1 MILHYLK
8 NKLKE
13 MINYS
18 RIKPIRVVAFLM
30 AVILIINSVDI
41 PVYAVV
47 AGENT
52 STEISDGQTAP
63 IEVIK
68 EGFDGENVD
77 KISTVDFRDAEQ
89 GENIPGAD
97 VTVTVDNDGAVEQ
110 INPEKNNS
118 ENVNPEE
125 LIPEIQE
132 ESDASEE
139 TTNLDTEGEETDE
152 STTNPSETEGVESVE
167 DAIPTEEEIAA
178 KLSAAKEDLEES
190 SKKCGDSITDIKF
203 INSTDSNQTIKTTD
217 LIDKIIFPEK
227 IQITVCHRTIAKRAV
242 DSNSKTDKSASET
255 DLENDVQKKQKTDS
269 ETDIENETEDATTEE
284 TEQETVAGEELEA
297 EGENTRLTEEYE
309 TKEVGVK
316 WVFDAENSTQV
327 EQDLREMEDLSLLT
341 DKSVAV
347 YNAELVWDDE
357 QEIELDESVAMPTLT
372 IKISDSPAFE
382 DSVTVNGVT
391 ITVNADEGVF
401 PENVTV
407 EAEEIDTIEE
417 LANEYELQDENCL
430 NGTIRQFD
438 IKVIDENGE
447 EVEPN
452 SKKGEIHV
460 AFSNPTK
467 DGDYDAGDWKIYHVN
482 EEDKIVEALDTETN
496 TEFGEISAATE
507 GFSSYVLTATNPS
520 SGTTYSVSNGSVRVV
535 GTKKE
540 TNVTLTGSSSSA
552 SFTLSNKY
560 GNGCVFKVTLDSAKL
575 DRSASGKDSFL
586 IETNGH
592 TTNVY
597 LYLKGNSNFSANKTY
612 GIRKTGGG
620 SVTVFFDSPVNNSSS
635 IYVSQSNW
643 FSGCNA
649 LDSGIDF
656 KMAPNGAMF
665 ANGLVDYYT
674 GKTSF
679 DEVIAYGKHA
689 DGFPNI
695 RMYFMGRN
703 KLYIDKNGN
712 GFNSSGNV
720 NGELVGAKA
729 VVTLPQPE
737 KKPGYVFEG
746 YSIRRGSSYSVL
758 GVYIDTGSW
767 EAWSSPTYKPGN
779 KICMD
784 GINLQVR
791 AEYSEIQNSI
801 TVNLKLNGEPWSG
814 QNVKLLGRLTEFGLT
829 EKNGIYSNSG
839 VPNGEYYVYVN
850 NEFSGHVINVES
862 TDASVPM
869 VKEVGYTTACVN
881 VKLDDVLS
889 AKSSEAG
896 AVTLRDN
903 NNIVY
908 EVDGVNGVYERMFSN
923 TYLPLDVFVAGNDT
937 GIDIT
942 TDPSDRTKTI
952 DFYHMNV
959 TINDDEP
966 WKDAHVTLKNSA
978 GITVVEPEVAN
989 TNGNSVTYSRILQK
1003 DDSSEAQYK
1012 VFVNEIDTDKTI
1024 APVSGKHEAAVDY
1037 YSAKVTI
1044 NSALDAPRV
1053 SMTNETDSYT
1063 FVKSQ
1068 EAGPAADSDV
1078 YKLNH
1083 IIKRSNP
1090 DGSELKYSVKVDGVT
1105 DTEKSIID
1113 YSNKELNITYHTVRF
1128 HNSFNTSPIDDG
1140 EEQDRITK
1148 TQYIRDNTCIPQ
1160 YSGNTVRSGYTF
1172 AYWSKTKW
1180 DPKKSFDEC
1189 AKYDFALPVMEP
1201 IDLYAVYAHPTV
1213 KIGDLV
1219 YTNENG
1225 EVGGNGQYYRMG
1237 NLTIDGFDTADESI
1251 KFINLVAKNTDK
1263 IRFIN
1268 SDNLFNN
1275 CTLYNGSEAVT
1286 LSDSYVDFVPNAN
1299 GDKITVTFKTPVSMG
1314 KAQDVLRN
1322 SIVVGPKVN
1331 VTHTMEVTVTDK
1343 SGEFIA
1349 ATKVTGTGK
1358 VSYNIPYNAVS
1369 IQNETA
1375 GKTLKTGTY
1384 YITAN
1389 KIFDGKKSSGN
1400 GLVIA
1405 NNATV
1410 YIYIPK
1416 GVTLTAYGKDGSG
1429 TAGGCAGIYVP
1440 SGATLNVIGEGTLTA
1455 IGGKGGKGGDGE
1467 AAGAVVTNAYYKK
1480 PSDSSFTSGK
1490 GGRGG
1495 VGGGGAG
1502 AGIGTNGASANINR
1516 ATGGASI
1523 THDGSSGMVSPNPAR
1538 NGSPSV
1544 QAVAAGTIKIA
1555 DTIIRTKTDGGS
1567 AGAGGAGGAAS
1578 VGWIDCGSGFGT
1590 GTAVGAGGGGGGGG
1604 GGYAGAAIGK
1614 GGDSGAGG
1622 GGGVSG
1628 GYYANWVE
1636 QVRYV
1641 RNGKGGYGGSGGNAG
1656 HSGYQANTKQYG
1668 RYSGDVDGTNID
1680 EYWGNNDDYGKT
1692 GGSHPDM
1699 ETINGGHGGYGGA
1712 AGSAGTASTVQKAQ
1726 AVSCT
1731 ISFDVSNPSSGTA
1744 TQPAKIDYNFSG
1756 TNIQLPEYVNSDNH
1770 VNFLGWE
1777 VKMAAGNADENAT
1790 FTQKGKRYE
1799 AGSYAIAPGTYGDI
1813 VLVAITETS
1822 GGISSEDNI
1831 DQLSY
1836 MYKVND
1842 PPKEYVTYTVKIT
1855 CDNEVSPKGTIR
1867 IGEDSVAPS
1876 GDGTYALTVPAVGAA
1891 ERKIYVDDKNI
1902 GFTVEPGEETTI
1914 PYSSVKVTVKGI
1926 MPKSVSLKESGAPT
1940 ITEGKSGTDDPEF
1953 GLYAEYKYETLSQNA
1968 SGDEYSILVDSK
1980 DTGVK
1985 VKYSNPATVEYY
1997 TDTITINTAGYS
2009 AKEITNVELRNDAAE
2024 RLFAQLVEATDTS
2037 AVYSIT
2043 RFTDNTEYAVYI
2055 DGTKV
2060 KDLITESGDT
2070 TSTISFKDRN
2080 ELVYVNKKA
2089 FTTIV
2094 KTYLNGEPADIG
2106 NVVLG
2111 NDPTYNMVRSGKGV
2125 YSYIFTEEIEGGT
2138 LPLSIDGRVVNDAQT
2153 IGTTSEYNYYN
2164 ITYTQSES
2172 VGELPVDKNLYLLGD
2187 TAAILSGSRLT
2198 AGDKTFEG
2206 WEIDGTVY
2214 SEGDEISITDK
2225 ITANA
2230 KWKLTDFASE
2240 EENFQFVVEGNMF
2253 TYNGNV
2259 QTPTVNV
2266 YRGRRL
2272 LTEGVDYKLT
2282 YQNTN
2287 TGNGHNDPAGGKN
2300 NSINAGTVTVTA
2312 TGINDYTGSFSAPYI
2327 IEKKEITVGGL
2338 EAIDREY
2345 NGSKDVE
2352 LTTDKAYFIGTIA
2365 GDDVEFASGVTGS
2378 AYSAN
2383 ANNNIPVSVSNTE
2396 LGGAAGSNYTLKT
2409 NDTLYVNITPKNLT
2423 ADIFTLKTYKDGEA
2437 VTDSTYAYNGEP
2449 QEPYVA
2455 ATDNQTVD
2463 GQIQNIIS
2471 EENYKISYLNN
2482 VNAGTCTVRISADV
2496 LTDEEKASGE
2506 ITNYAGAVDL
2516 PFKIN
2521 PRSIKV
2527 TASAGQ
2533 SAYGK
2538 PVDESLLSYTITD
2551 MDGNPV
2557 NISDEDMQMLD
2568 IKPYTTVKSGY
2579 KVGTYPNSVS
2589 VSYNKDCKNY
2599 DITVVNADYTVT
2611 KTDDPI
2617 PVTVKNYIGKYDG
2630 QYHGIDI
2637 SIDANDST
2645 AIVYY
2650 SLTGE
2655 LNASNYT
2662 SATPVS
2668 FGEPVPDTVKR
2679 KDAGNVTVYYYI
2691 TSDYYKAVAG
2701 SAVVRLSKATL
2712 DVTAVDRS
2720 IEYGSDIAGV
2730 SGKYV
2735 YDETAGAAGGYTSAT
2750 NSDVI
2755 ITGWSSKEDANSAD
2769 NQVFSFTSDGYR
2781 KGDSVLTAGQ
2791 YYDIIPK
2798 RDDSVLSEGVWKN
2811 YDVIFHYGKLSV
2823 VPKKVTFNWP
2833 NTTFEY
2839 NGYEQSVNAEI
2850 VGVLNED
2857 KASVKPAYD
2866 TNSAVNAGT
2875 YTAKVTSLSG
2885 LFAGNYTIEPGE
2897 STAQTDWEITKATNG
2912 WAITPS
2918 IDSYTVDASGNIPQV
2933 TPVGVAKYGN
2943 VTFKYREAAAT
2954 QGTETENLPTTAGNY
2969 VMVASVA
2976 ETGNYK
2982 ELSEEV
2988 QFTVAANTKPIV
3000 YVSPRN
3006 TEITYGDLRPNIWV
3020 DYKLADGSDA
3030 DNTKISGSHSYNTD
3044 YNLSSL
3050 SSRSV
3055 GDYTISVSGATSS
3068 DYELIYKSATLT
3080 VKPKKVTFESPDE
3093 TEFNYDGKKHGV
3105 ELLFTSGSL
3114 FDDDTVSIEYES
3126 EGTNVNEA
3134 INVGNYKAKV
3144 KRLIGEAS
3152 RNYEIDSDTDS
3163 CDWKIKKAQSVTFTV
3178 APHIDN
3184 WYYGDNAPTPVG
3196 MSSAGEVTFKYKKN
3210 ASGIA
3215 DWPIFNWKSAQ
3226 VPTEPGEY
3234 ELIAEVEVDGG
3245 KVSSEPV
3252 SFTIYK
3258 AQVTV
3263 AADNKSCSYKG
3274 SREDLTYSITV
3285 SKGKLSQDEINALKN
3300 KITLNCAAVDNADCP
3315 PGTYPVE
3322 VSANESNLAEI
3333 STINGKYEVTNAAIE
3348 WEGKDEK
3355 PLVEDVTVE
3364 YDGQSHSVKLN
3375 EFDGASEG
3383 KVTVYYSTETSLS
3396 EENYGSGTTTLPS
3409 VKDAGVLN
3417 VYYYAAGDGFVPVSG
3432 LATLTINKK
3441 SATIKATNDSIV
3453 YSDAAPD
3460 YSASPYEHVTAEGL
3474 AEGDSLASLNVPVSF
3489 KIGRED
3495 TSVSPATWQDYSS
3508 SSDSGEYIIRPVVS
3522 SATGNYNFTCE
3533 DGVLTVGKLSLNNI
3547 KVNGLSGDILFK
3559 DAFVLTEG
3567 GSVVNDSTYTYD
3579 KTPKTPT
3586 VTLDSDVLS
3595 QLHLPGEANPDIEV
3609 SYESNENAGIAK
3621 VTVNATDSG
3630 NYTGSLTGAFTI
3642 NKRRIVYQTSPA
3654 SSYYNQP
3661 IAELSCTLSSGSSI
3675 IPGDE
3680 DSLDIRPTTTVKKGN
3695 PVGVYTDAITV
3706 SYRENPNYVVEAYR
3720 SAYEVK
3726 AAKLNV
3732 TSNGYEG
3739 LYDGENHTGSV
3750 VAKTGKFLTSATVYY
3765 SDSVSLSDANYSTQG
3780 STRVPEYKNVEYDIS
3795 GNVMTHTI
3803 YYIVV
3808 CDNFDSVTGSF
3819 DVKINPRKIMLN
3831 WTLDDA
3837 DTSVITATGE
3847 AQNHSL
3853 KVAFDE
3859 SEVVRG
3865 DSLAVTQL
3873 SVYRNS
3879 ETEPFATKTEGTYDF
3894 SASTSISAGSLEPG
3908 EYRAKA
3914 TLTGEGATN
3923 YVIYSSTKNFIIN
3936 SDSSAKKENSFIT
3949 PLSAPSWSY
3958 GQAHLNAS
3966 AEAKYGEVL
3975 YEYYSNNVKTSPD
3988 NGGAEAEGKRPVLPG
4003 SYVVKAYVSE
4013 TSEYTAISATK
4024 EFTISKCDM
4033 HIIAGDVSSVCGENL
4048 PDISNAYTK
4057 DKDFLKSTD
4066 AKVKVS
4072 TTATKNSPIG
4082 EYPINVEIEST
4093 DSNYPFTY
4101 DSSRSVYENEK
4112 YKITVVPGTMF
4123 ITGAENVLN
4132 VSATGYSGEYDGTGH
4147 TINVSVKDKSGK
4159 PVNDATVYYAQQPL
4173 SDSNYGIGSTFC
4185 PAITNAGNTTIY
4197 YFVESDKYAPV
4208 SGSKDISISKKDV
4221 TVTAENAEI
4230 TYGDV
4235 CPSAGR
4241 VKTLGFVGSDSLES
4255 LGVHPTVRFDYAQY
4269 EAAGT
4274 YDIKPVLS
4282 DDANNY
4288 NFILNNGALTVKPR
4302 LVSFRWSDL
4311 VFEYTGLEQSVVAT
4325 PYEILN
4331 GDDVASELSGGTAI
4345 GTGAYV
4351 ATVTALSGADAD
4363 NYTFDPDD
4371 SASKRNW
4378 KITGAANGFV
4388 KALTIKDW
4396 TYGEQPS
4403 EPSAQAMFGDV
4414 TYKYFSDEL
4423 CDVPTNTELT
4433 GSTACGA
4440 ETEGGRPTLPGDYY
4454 VKAYVEATQETGA
4467 LTSDPVIFTINQSK
4481 VTIKAEDVY
4490 ATTSDDEKE
4499 LKYTVSGT
4507 VASDNPINVSLALE
4521 PSADITAEGD
4531 YEIIPTISND
4541 RNIFLVANDGITY
4554 KNREYLVTV
4563 LSGTYHVSNDGFAV
4577 SSDKYEGE
4585 YDGNY
4590 HQIAVNVTPGKTS
4603 AGDDKKYKVYYS
4615 TVAATDSQKEEMKN
4629 ATSAFATSSPSLRYA
4644 GLTPVYY
4651 YVVSDGKL
4659 YEGESFVNITPA
4671 NLTIKAKDTQIF
4683 EGNAPKCEGVDCT
4696 GFADGESESNLNGT
4710 LKYSYTYSVG
4720 NPAGEYEITPFG
4732 LNSSNYDITFV
4743 PGKLTVK
4750 EVPGEVT
4757 VTYTDGQSPA
4767 TETFMSLEEAL
4778 EKVEDRGNPSPVTI
4792 EITKSPIKVNG
4803 PLTIPDNVTVKV
4815 PPGEKLEISEGG
4827 ELTNNGTLDND
4838 GTVGNEGTI
4847 KNNGTL
4853 DNDGTVDNEGTF
4865 DNDSDLINCGTIN
4878 NKNVINNNGEIDN
4891 DGDITNRNVLN
4902 NTGTLNN
4909 GGTLDNK
4916 PSSTLTND
4924 GTIVNETNGTLTN
4937 DGTVDNNST
4946 GTVDNDGT
4954 INNKNVFN
4962 NDGSIDNDGDLINRK
4977 VLNNSGTL
4985 DNDGTVDND
4994 GKLNNTGNVMNKGT
5008 VDNGLSS
5015 TIVNSGDISNSVP
5028 GVLTNNGNFD
5038 NTNGTINK
5046 AAGSDGKVEN
5056 KGTISG
5062 GDINGPMVNESTGKI
5077 DKPSKIT
5084 GDIENKGT
5092 VNVLPSTDTSGA
5104 NIDNKSG
5111 SKYEIIK
5118 NPTPSPSPTAA
5129 PKRDDNAP
5137 GVDNPYV
5144 IPAIGG
5150 GKIGDDSASSDGND
5164 GGSNDQNTA
5173 FAGENTADTVAVG
5186 ALQNVV
5192 PGIEEM
5198 AGANNAQ
5205 RTSADRNG
5213 NNGGGNDAA
5222 GGSDVKEGVA
5232 KKDYAEDSGK
5242 PVDMATTEVK
5252 YGDGEI
5258 VVSLADKTTEDAAK
5272 AYIEALGLTDATQSP
5287 VSVNKLEEILSA
5299 ALDENELEKVKS
5311 GESANI
5317 GMCVVERKI
5326 TAEDVG
5332 ELSKSY
5338 PQFGCIKTFTPIISK
5353 KLGDEKATI
5362 LKNWNNSVAVTMDV
5376 PKEFEEEG
5384 RQIIVLAKIEGKWQP
5399 IASVYDVE
5407 NGTISFETNSN
5418 VEYMLGYFDGTL
5430 GELTS
5435 ITNGETDG
5443 EPIEEDG
5450 CIYHWFMLAIVVAA
5464 AILNAILRGIA
5475 RKKKRI
5481 ISDCIAVV
5489 LAVVVALMGE
5499 CNWEYVI
5506 GVAGV
5511 VFIIVERLVLRK
5523 NEFEEY

>member
-1 MILHYLK
+1 MIVQFLK
-8 NKLKE
+8 SKLKE
-13 MINYS
+13 LVRCS
-18 RIKPIRVVAFLM
+18 RIKSVRVVALFM
-30 AVILIINSVDI
+30 AVILIINGVDI
-41 PVYAVV
+41 PVYAIV

-52 STEISDGQTAP
+52 STGISDVQTAP

-68 EGFDGENVD
+68 EGFEGENVD
-77 KISTVDFRDAEQ
+77 KIPTVDFHDAEQ

-110 INPEKNNS
+110 INLENNNS

-132 ESDASEE
+132 GSDASEE
-139 TTNLDTEGEETDE
+139 TTNLDTEGEEIDE

-190 SKKCGDSITDIKF
+190 SEKCGDSITDIKF

-269 ETDIENETEDATTEE
+269 KTDIENETEDATIEE

-316 WVFDAENSTQV
+316 WGFDAENSTQV

-401 PENVTV
+401 PENVSV
-407 EAEEIDTIEE
+407 EAEEIDILEE
-417 LANEYELQDENCL
+417 LLNEYELQDTECL
-430 NGTIRQFD
+430 NGVIREYD
-438 IKVIDENGE
+438 IRVIDEEGV

-452 SKKGEIHV
+452 NKKGEVHV
-460 AFSNPTK
+460 AFSNPTPNGSF
-467 DGDYDAGDWKIYHVN
+467 DNSDWKIYHVN
-482 EEDKIVEALDTETN
+482 DEDMVVEELQTETN
-496 TEFGEISAATE
+496 TEFGEISATTE
-507 GFSSYVLTATNPS
+507 SFSSYVI
-520 SGTTYSVSNGSVRVV
+520 
-535 GTKKE
+535 
-540 TNVTLTGSSSSA
+540 
-552 SFTLSNKY
+552 
-560 GNGCVFKVTLDSAKL
+560 SAKNYPSPTTIYDISEGTL
-575 DRSASGKDSFL
+575 RIASGNNAETEFSVTGKAQEYSLTLANTSGKECTFRVFLDKCKINRNSEKKDAFV
-586 IETNGH
+586 IETNGYK
-592 TTNVY
+592 TNVY
-597 LYLKGNSNFSANKTY
+597 LYLNGDNTFSTSKRKPF
-612 GIRKTGGG
+612 RKTGDGA
-620 SVTVFFDSPVNNSSS
+620 VTVYFDSFDTNSSS
-635 IYVSQSNW
+635 LYVEQSNW
-643 FSGCNA
+643 FSDIDP
-649 LDSGIDF
+649 LDASIDY
-656 KMAPNGAMF
+656 KIVPNGAKF
-665 ANGLVDYYT
+665 NTGLGSYAKAFY
-674 GKTSF
+674 SF
-679 DEVIAYGKHA
+679 DQLIAYGKNC
-689 DGFPNI
+689 DSFDNI
-695 RMYFMGRN
+695 TIYLIGRN
-703 KLYIDKNGN
+703 KLYIDKNGK
-712 GFNSSGNV
+712 GFNSSGNI
-720 NGELVGAKA
+720 NGELVGANST
-729 VVTLPQPE
+729 VILPEPE
-737 KKPGYVFEG
+737 HRPGYIFEG
-746 YSIRRGSSYSVL
+746 YSIRRPLIIYLIGSPIDL
-758 GVYIDTGSW
+758 GMWD
-767 EAWSSPTYKPGN
+767 AWSGPIYKPGDKLQIDN
-779 KICMD
+779 GD
-784 GINLQVR
+784 LQVK
-791 AEYSEIQNSI
+791 AEYSQVQNTVSVDLRLDDEI
-801 TVNLKLNGEPWSG
+801 WSG
-814 QNVKLLGRLTEFGLT
+814 QDVKLVDKSKEYQLT
-829 EKNGIYSNSG
+829 EKNGQYVNTSVVNG
-839 VPNGEYYVYVN
+839 NYDLKVNGES
-850 NEFSGHVINVES
+850 SGHIIAVAADQV
-862 TDASVPM
+862 SVP
-869 VKEVGYTTACVN
+869 VYETVAYTKTGVN
-881 VKLDDVLS
+881 IKLDDV
-889 AKSSEAG
+889 SSSDVG
-896 AVTLRDN
+896 AVTLRKDN
-903 NNIVY
+903 SIVY
-908 EVDGVNGVYERMFSN
+908 ELNGTNGVYEEIVSN
-923 TYLPLDVFVAGNDT
+923 TKLPLNVFVDDKDT
-937 GIDIT
+937 GYAVSASADT
-942 TDPSDRTKTI
+942 RNQTI
-952 DFYHMNV
+952 DFYNMNV
-959 TINDDEP
+959 TINDDAP
-966 WKDAHVTLKNSA
+966 WKNASVVLEYASGLTA
-978 GITVVEPEVAN
+978 AEPTVKEV
-989 TNGNSVTYSRILQK
+989 NGNSVTYSSILQK
-1003 DDSSEAQYK
+1003 NTADEAVCK
-1012 VFVNEIDTDKTI
+1012 VLINDKDTDKTI
-1024 APVSGKHEAAVDY
+1024 APVSASHETSVDY

-1044 NSALDAPRV
+1044 ESAHPDAPFV
-1053 SMTNETDSYT
+1053 TMTNGLDSYT
-1063 FVKSQ
+1063 LIHNSTLSNPGVENVYSVDHVIKRF
-1068 EAGPAADSDV
+1068 EAGD
-1078 YKLNH
+1078 N
-1083 IIKRSNP
+1083 
-1090 DGSELKYSVKVDGVT
+1090 E
-1105 DTEKSIID
+1105 ID
-1113 YSNKELNITYHTVRF
+1113 YTLNVDSVIDATENIVNSGNKDVVLTYRTIKF
-1128 HNSFNTSPIDDG
+1128 HNSKNDG
-1140 EEQDRITK
+1140 EAGLGGEEEDNVLRTLFA
-1148 TQYIRDNTCIPQ
+1148 RDNSLIPQ
-1160 YSGNTVRSGYTF
+1160 YTGNVVRAGYTF
-1172 AYWSKTKW
+1172 NYWSDVKW
-1180 DPKKSFDEC
+1180 DPDKSYEDC
-1189 AKYDFALPVMEP
+1189 PKYDFSTPVSQNV
-1201 IDLYAVYAHPTV
+1201 DLYAVYAKPSI
-1213 KIGDLV
+1213 KIGEPIFTD
-1219 YTNENG
+1219 ENG
-1225 EVGGNGQYYRMG
+1225 HIGGNGQYYRMG
-1237 NLTIDGFDTADESI
+1237 NLTVEGFDTADESI
-1251 KFINLVAKNTDK
+1251 KYIQLEVTNATNVRIINADEL
-1263 IRFIN
+1263 
-1268 SDNLFNN
+1268 
-1275 CTLYNGSEAVT
+1275 
-1286 LSDSYVDFVPNAN
+1286 
-1299 GDKITVTFKTPVSMG
+1299 GDKCKVTSGGATVNLTGDYADIPAGDTTKITFEFNPPVSMG
-1314 KAQDVLRN
+1314 MTQDVLRN
-1322 SIVVGPKVN
+1322 NIVVSPKEN
-1331 VTHTMEVTVTDK
+1331 ETHTLSVTVFDK
-1343 SGEFIA
+1343 NGKFIA
-1349 ATKVTGTGK
+1349 ANKVTDPKTVGY
-1358 VSYNIPYNAVS
+1358 SLPENAKS
-1369 IQNETA
+1369 LDDMSSGQ
-1375 GKTLKTGTY
+1375 TLKSGTY
-1384 YITAN
+1384 YLKQDKEFGN
-1389 KIFDGKKSSGN
+1389 SSSGTN
-1400 GLVIA
+1400 GLKIA
-1405 NNATV
+1405 SNATV
-1410 YIYIPK
+1410 YIYIPS
-1416 GVTLTAYGKDGSG
+1416 GVTLTAYGKNGSG
-1429 TAGGCAGIYVP
+1429 TAGGYAGILVP
-1440 SGATLNVIGEGTLTA
+1440 SGSTLNIIGEGTIVA
-1455 IGGKGGKGGDGE
+1455 KGGNAGNGAKGGNG
-1467 AAGAVVTNAYYKK
+1467 TNASVKND
-1480 PSDSSFTSGK
+1480 PGDNSVITSGY
-1490 GGRGG
+1490 GGSGG

-1502 AGIGTNGASANINR
+1502 AGIGTDGATANTTPAGGGKPWEGSIKVNR
-1516 ATGGASI
+1516 RERSNVGNPGSDSI
-1523 THDGSSGMVSPNPAR
+1523 
-1538 NGSPSV
+1538 
-1544 QAVAAGTIKIA
+1544 QAQNAGTINIASGINRSDVVGGFAGSGGNGGTAGKGLYGDTKIDI
-1555 DTIIRTKTDGGS
+1555 DTTVNNRKHVCAGGS
-1567 AGAGGAGGAAS
+1567 
-1578 VGWIDCGSGFGT
+1578 
-1590 GTAVGAGGGGGGGG
+1590 GGGGGGG
-1604 GGYAGAAIGK
+1604 GGYAGAAVGT
-1614 GGDSGAGG
+1614 GGASGAGG
-1622 GGGVSG
+1622 SGGGG
-1628 GYYANWVE
+1628 GGLWV
-1636 QVRYV
+1636 VRGERTFSHGV
-1641 RNGKGGYGGSGGNAG
+1641 GGVAGPGGNEGKNGATVPKNSCILYTG
-1656 HSGYQANTKQYG
+1656 VSEQRGNEYYFGYTNSARDTKGEDTDASKVYG
-1668 RYSGDVDGTNID
+1668 AKS
-1680 EYWGNNDDYGKT
+1680 
-1692 GGSHPDM
+1692 
-1699 ETINGGHGGYGGA
+1699 GA
-1712 AGSAGTASTVQKAQ
+1712 AGVKGTGSAGTNAPS
-1726 AVSCT
+1726 VSCKIKYDT
-1731 ISFDVSNPSSGTA
+1731 SSSDTVTGEYPERAYSFGGESIT
-1744 TQPAKIDYNFSG
+1744 
-1756 TNIQLPEYVNSDNH
+1756 LPEYQNSDRN

-1777 VKMAAGNADENAT
+1777 VKTAAGNFDSNAN
-1790 FTQKGKRYE
+1790 FTKTGVRYQ
-1799 AGSYAIAPGTYGDI
+1799 GGTSYNIAVGTYGDI
-1813 VLVAITETS
+1813 ELVAITETA
-1822 GGISSEDNI
+1822 GGISSNDSILEYEYISTNPEKEYTD
-1831 DQLSY
+1831 
-1836 MYKVND
+1836 YKV
-1842 PPKEYVTYTVKIT
+1842 KLT
-1855 CDNEVSPKGTIR
+1855 CDGVVAPKGTIK
-1867 IGEDSVAPS
+1867 IGNDSVAPS
-1876 GDGTYALTVPAVGAA
+1876 EDGTYVLTVPTDSA
-1891 ERKIYVDDKNI
+1891 EPRAIYVKDENTRI
-1902 GFTVEPGEETTI
+1902 EANAGQETEV

-1926 MPKSVSLKESGAPT
+1926 IPNSVSLKGSGAPV
-1940 ITEGKSGTDDPEF
+1940 ITECEKGTD
-1953 GLYAEYKYETLSQNA
+1953 YVIYKYETLASNA
-1968 SGDEYSILVDSK
+1968 TTGEYSVFVDSK
-1980 DTGVK
+1980 DTKVK
-1985 VKYSNPATVEYY
+1985 VKYSEPATVDYF
-1997 TDTITINTAGYS
+1997 TNTINVYTNGFS
-2009 AKEITNVELRNDAAE
+2009 ATKIGNVELRNEAGS
-2024 RLFAQLVEATDTS
+2024 RLFAKCESATDEC
-2037 AVYSIT
+2037 AVFSIT
-2043 RFTDNTEYAVYI
+2043 NCKDESEYSVFV
-2055 DGTKV
+2055 DGV
-2060 KDLITESGDT
+2060 KAAELTTESG
-2070 TSTISFKDRN
+2070 SVQTISFKDKN
-2080 ELVYVNKKA
+2080 QSVSVNKRA
-2089 FTTIV
+2089 YTTVIR
-2094 KTYLNGEPADIG
+2094 TFLNGELADIG
-2106 NVVLG
+2106 SVVLG
-2111 NDPTYNMVRSGKGV
+2111 DNTQYNMLRSAKGV
-2125 YSYIFTEEIEGGT
+2125 YSYVFTQEIEGNV
-2138 LPLSIDGRVVNDAQT
+2138 LPLSIAGREVCDAQQ
-2153 IGTTSEYNYYN
+2153 IGITTDYNYYT
-2164 ITYTQSES
+2164 IAYDQSES
-2172 VGELPVDKNLYLLGD
+2172 IGELPKDKNIYLSGD
-2187 TAAILSGSRLT
+2187 EVTILSGSRLSC
-2198 AGDKTFEG
+2198 GGKTFAG
-2206 WEIDGTVY
+2206 WEIAPSDNVY
-2214 SEGDEISITDK
+2214 KEGEKLNITQQL
-2225 ITANA
+2225 TAYA
-2230 KWKLTDFASE
+2230 KWEGTDFATESE
-2240 EENFQFVVEGNMF
+2240 DFRFELSTGSF
-2253 TYNGNV
+2253 TYNGKV
-2259 QTPTVNV
+2259 QTPTIAL
-2266 YRGRRL
+2266 YRGTL
-2272 LTEGVDYKLT
+2272 ALKEGVDYDLT
-2282 YQNTN
+2282 YVNTN

-2312 TGINDYTGSFSAPYI
+2312 TGKGDYKGSFRADYMILP
-2327 IEKKEITVGGL
+2327 KEISVGGL

-2423 ADIFTLKTYKDGEA
+2423 ADIFTLKTSKDGEA

-2449 QEPYVA
+2449 QEPYVV

-2527 TASAGQ
+2527 AASAGQ

-2568 IKPYTTVKSGY
+2568 IKTYTTVKSGY

-2599 DITVVNADYTVT
+2599 DITVINADYTVT

-2691 TSDYYKAVAG
+2691 TSNYYKAVAG

-2750 NSDVI
+2750 YSDVI

-2798 RDDSVLSEGVWKN
+2798 RDDSVLSVGVWKN
-2811 YDVIFHYGKLSV
+2811 YDVVFHYGKLSV

-2833 NTTFEY
+2833 KTTFEY

-2954 QGTETENLPTTAGNY
+2954 QGTETGSLPTTPGSY

-2976 ETGNYK
+2976 ETGNYT
-2982 ELSEEV
+2982 ELSEQV
-2988 QFTVAANTKPIV
+2988 RFIVIANTKPIV

-3006 TEITYGDLRPNIWV
+3006 TEIAYGDSLSNIFV

-3030 DNTKISGSHSYNTD
+3030 DNTKISGSLLYNTD

-3080 VKPKKVTFESPDE
+3080 VKPKKVTFKSPDE

-3105 ELLFTSGSL
+3105 ELLFTSDSL

-3263 AADNKSCSYKG
+3263 AANNKSCSYKG

-3285 SKGKLSQDEINALKN
+3285 SKGKLSQYEINALKN
-3300 KITLNCAAVDNADCP
+3300 KITLSCAAVDNADCP

-3322 VSANESNLAEI
+3322 VSANESDLAEI

-3348 WEGKDEK
+3348 WEGKEDEK
-3355 PLVEDVTVE
+3355 PLVENVTVE

-3453 YSDAAPD
+3453 YSDAAPV

-3508 SSDSGEYIIRPVVS
+3508 SSDSGEYIIRPDVS

-3559 DAFVLTEG
+3559 DAFVLKEG

-3586 VTLDSDVLS
+3586 VTRDSAVLS

-3642 NKRRIVYQTSPA
+3642 NKRRIVYRTSPA

-3661 IAELSCTLSSGSSI
+3661 IAELSCSISEGSI

-3695 PVGVYTDAITV
+3695 PVGVYPDAITV

-3765 SDSVSLSDANYSTQG
+3765 SDSVSLSDTNYSTQG
-3780 STRVPEYKNVEYDIS
+3780 STRVPEYKNVEYDNS
-3795 GNVMTHTI
+3795 GNVKTHTI

-3894 SASTSISAGSLEPG
+3894 SASTSISAGNLEPG

-3923 YVIYSSTKNFIIN
+3923 YVIYSSAKNFIIN

-3975 YEYYSNNVKTSPD
+3975 YEYYSDYSNNVKTSPD
-3988 NGGAEAEGKRPVLPG
+3988 NGGAEAEGRRPVLPG

-4013 TSEYTAISATK
+4013 TSEYTAISDTK

-4033 HIIAGDVSSVCGENL
+4033 HIIAGDVSSVCGEKL

-4101 DSSRSVYENEK
+4101 DSSHSVYENEK

-4311 VFEYTGLEQSVVAT
+4311 EFEYTGLEQSVVAT

-4331 GDDVASELSGGTAI
+4331 GDDVASDLSGGTAI

-4378 KITGAANGFV
+4378 KITGVANGFV

-4481 VTIKAEDVY
+4481 VIIKAEDVY

-4563 LSGTYHVSNDGFAV
+4563 LSGTYYVSNDGFAV

-4603 AGDDKKYKVYYS
+4603 AGDDKEYKVYYS

-4629 ATSAFATSSPSLRYA
+4629 ATSAFAKSSPSLRYA

-4815 PPGEKLEISEGG
+4815 PAGEKLEISEGG

-4865 DNDSDLINCGTIN
+4865 DNDSDLINRGTIN

-4902 NTGTLNN
+4902 NTGTFNN

-5164 GGSNDQNTA
+5164 GGSNAQNTA

-5272 AYIEALGLTDATQSP
+5272 AYIEALGLTDATQAP